1 MDLRTWFFLIGAVV
15 GDLVGGGDW
24 RPVKNRKP
32 EVAKVLATQQAAWN
46 RGDLD
51 GFMAS
56 YWKSEHLAFC
66 SGAEMTFGWK
76 ATYDR
81 FAKKY
86 KGEGNEMGKLSFE
99 EVEVLD
105 ANDKAASAR
114 KVPSPIPRRQDVV
127 GPIHARSSTHQRRL
141 EDRSRPHVGGRET
154 EHLTC
159 SRIGLPSFVPIRRC
173 FITEPRF
180 ATPTATAGSSS

>member
-1 MDLRTWFFLIGAVV
+1 MTGSMSDVSQPQIASTGGRWIYALGFFLVGAVV
-15 GDLVGGGDW
+15 GDLVSGGDW
-24 RPVKNRKP
+24 RAVKNRRP

-56 YWKSEHLAFC
+56 YWKSEQLAFC

-86 KGEGNEMGKLSFE
+86 QGEGNEMGKLFFE
-99 EVEVLD
+99 DVEVLD
-105 ANDKAASAR
+105 ANDRSASAR
-114 KVPSPIPRRQDVV
+114 GKFLLEFAGGKTASGRFTLVLRRIDGDWKIVHDHTSADAKPS
-127 GPIHARSSTHQRRL
+127 S
-141 EDRSRPHVGGRET
+141 
-154 EHLTC
+154 
-159 SRIGLPSFVPIRRC
+159 
-173 FITEPRF
+173 
-180 ATPTATAGSSS
+180 